1 MKKYIEILKNN
12 QIKVTPQRLAIVSLM
27 EVHGHI
33 SVREIYEKIK
43 KSFPSLSLATVY
55 KNINTMLESNFIKE
69 LKIVGSESKYELTK
83 EAHSHLICN
92 NCGAVEDLFLAVDY
106 IKDEALSK
114 SSYKIEEVVV
124 QIKGKCSN
132 CQ

>member
-1 MKKYIEILKNN
+1 MEKYIKILKNN

-27 EVHGHI
+27 ETHGHI

-43 KSFPSLSLATVY
+43 KSFPSLSLATIY

-69 LKIVGSESKYELTK
+69 LKIVGLESKYELAK

-92 NCGAVEDLFLAVDY
+92 SCGAVEDLMLGIDS